1 MMYCTKNLQCNKELQ
16 SYNNYIHFFYNYRT
30 EKWIKTSVNFEDLLR
45 GINRALNN
53 LKETFKY
60 NASLAQKLY

>member
-1 MMYCTKNLQCNKELQ
+1 MYCSKNLQCNKELQ
-16 SYNNYIHFFYNYRT
+16 SYNKYIHFFYNHRT
-30 EKWIKTSVNFEDLLR
+30 EKWNKTSVNFEDLLR
-45 GINRALNN
+45 GINRVSNN

>member
-1 MMYCTKNLQCNKELQ
+1 MYCSKNLQCNKELQ
-16 SYNNYIHFFYNYRT
+16 SYNNYIHFFYNYGT
-30 EKWIKTSVNFEDLLR
+30 EKCIKTSVNFEDLLR
-45 GINRALNN
+45 GINRVLNN